1 MSYIKYVKLNL
12 FMAKINNMGAGSFL
26 LPPRSEYSSRKD
38 WEKACEKLGLYV
50 VPSFGKGSHCAVY
63 KDSVCPP
70 EDNSSCCVVTI
81 PRNIYPEFQRDLVK
95 KVLFY
100 GLVSGKYVEKDVWEA
115 LEV

>member
-1 MSYIKYVKLNL
+1 MSLPNSYREIRLADGEKVNQIKNKNQ
-12 FMAKINNMGAGSFL
+12 
-26 LPPRSEYSSRKD
+26 KD

-50 VPSFGKGSHCAVY
+50 IPSFGKGSHCAVY

-70 EDNSSCCVVTI
+70 EDSSCCVVTI

-100 GLVSGKYVEKDVWEA
+100 GLVSGKYVENDVWEA

>member
-1 MSYIKYVKLNL
+1 MFSPSSYREVKLVNGE
-12 FMAKINNMGAGSFL
+12 KVNQIKNKNQ
-26 LPPRSEYSSRKD
+26 KD
-38 WEKACEKLGLYV
+38 WETACERLGLYV

-70 EDNSSCCVVTI
+70 EDSSCCVVTI

-100 GLVSGKYVEKDVWEA
+100 GLTSGKYTEQDLWEA
-115 LEV
+115 LGV